1 MLGEPHRS
9 AKQQTHLL
17 PFALPVVAATRRPIA
32 EESKL
37 LRMPAKAEDDRKARI
52 VKVDMVLFSL
62 RYDSCRFADGGRGRK
77 PVLGVGF
84 GSRVLFSSL
93 QKGHSDMTSYREAQT
108 DPI

>member
-1 MLGEPHRS
+1 MLGEQHRS
-9 AKQQTHLL
+9 TKQQTHLL

-62 RYDSCRFADGGRGRK
+62 ADTDSDSADCRWGAQARIWLDSGLNYPLSRK
-77 PVLGVGF
+77 YKDTVT
-84 GSRVLFSSL
+84 
-93 QKGHSDMTSYREAQT
+93 MTT
-108 DPI
+108 